1 MVWKYAA
8 LAVGALIVAFGLR
21 QRLSKRTKRTDGID
35 VGPLSDSWLAEQ
47 RSQRDDRP

>member
-1 MVWKYAA
+1 VWKYAS
-8 LAVGALIVAFGLR
+8 LAIGALVVAFAIR
-21 QRLSKRTKRTDGID
+21 QMASKRKHRTGLID

>member
-1 MVWKYAA
+1 VWKYAA
-8 LAVGALIVAFGLR
+8 LVGALVVAIGAGI
-21 QRLSKRTKRTDGID
+21 RLAKRKNRGDRID